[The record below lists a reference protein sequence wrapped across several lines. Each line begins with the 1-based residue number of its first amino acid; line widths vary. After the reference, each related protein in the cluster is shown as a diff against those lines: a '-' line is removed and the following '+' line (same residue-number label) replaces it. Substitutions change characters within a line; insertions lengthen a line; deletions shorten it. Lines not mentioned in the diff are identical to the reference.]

1 MYEKQVKS
9 LRFPLTGP
17 YKSQVLTSDLNIWE
31 QAK

>member
-17 YKSQVLTSDLNIWE
+17 YKSQVLISDLNI
-31 QAK
+31 